1 MPENVSRGAG
11 KMRESGE
18 NSKSVD
24 VTLRFVG
31 GCCPAPRRLH
41 LVFLLKKKKIL
52 EIKFPKIVR
61 FKLNRNKWYALWD
74 IWISW
79 TVNLFKFFKIFIGR
93 TAGDSRRG
101 SRVCLHFWTLREW
114 GNISMKMHPIWQIS
128 PWRAASVWQL
138 AVLATMLSWLLQ
150 LLLSLLQGYFV
161 CYSCY
166 FGYYSCYLAYY
177 SCYFFATVATSFATV
192 ATLVTTVST

>member
-61 FKLNRNKWYALWD
+61 FKLNRNK
-74 IWISW
+74 
-79 TVNLFKFFKIFIGR
+79 
-93 TAGDSRRG
+93 
-101 SRVCLHFWTLREW
+101 
-114 GNISMKMHPIWQIS
+114 
-128 PWRAASVWQL
+128 
-138 AVLATMLSWLLQ
+138 
-150 LLLSLLQGYFV
+150 
-161 CYSCY
+161 
-166 FGYYSCYLAYY
+166 
-177 SCYFFATVATSFATV
+177 
-192 ATLVTTVST
+192 